1 MDTADRPISFAGYD
15 LTWDAAGRLTSKSGS
30 GVDESFYWS
39 PTGRLDSIADG
50 DTVWRYEYDGFGR
63 RVERGKTG
71 YVLHFLWDG
80 SSLFA
85 VYAGATAL
93 KATYAYFPGGA
104 LSMDANFHDV
114 SGRILLRPCS
124 CW

>member
-30 GVDESFYWS
+30 GVNESFYWS

>member
-1 MDTADRPISFAGYD
+1 
-15 LTWDAAGRLTSKSGS
+15 
-30 GVDESFYWS
+30 VDESFYWS

-104 LSMDANFHDV
+104 LSMDANFYDV